1 MLKKKELMK
10 YLFLLIITNY
20 ASILFGQCNAQPPI
34 ENINP
39 CPVRLIP
46 LLADKKE
53 TAYEIV
59 SRELRKNEQIEAV
72 YELETWQPNEKV
84 AKTIVANLKL
94 LNDTTVSLNKIILYY
109 PIDKNGFGEFLLDTF
124 VINKPDFKI
133 KNVFTAN
140 FDNDSIVEIGLTYSY
155 SLQDSCKSIVYRTV
169 YYKKPINIGVYWEF
183 FLPVFGR
190 INDDRFNC
198 TNCLNQTYECS
209 FDTDLKIKKYLN
221 GH

>member
-1 MLKKKELMK
+1 MK
-10 YLFLLIITNY
+10 YLSLLILTLFSSN
-20 ASILFGQCNAQPPI
+20 LFGQCNSQPPV
-34 ENINP
+34 ENVSP

-46 LLADKKE
+46 LLVDKKE
-53 TAYEIV
+53 TAFEIV
-59 SRELRKNEQIEAV
+59 NRELRKNEQLEAV

-94 LNDTTVSLNKIILYY
+94 LNDNSVLFNKIILYY

-124 VINKPDFKI
+124 ENNKPDFKI

-140 FDNDSIVEIGLTYSY
+140 FDNDSIFEIGLTYSY
-155 SLQDSCKSIVYRTV
+155 SLKDSCESVVYRTV

-183 FLPVFGR
+183 LIPVFGR
-190 INDDRFNC
+190 VNDDRFNC
-198 TNCLNQTYECS
+198 TTCLIQTYECN
-209 FDTDLKIKKYLN
+209 FDTELKIKKNLN